1 MLDRAN
7 GRMWRHLP
15 WHQSGATAHEIL
27 GVDADASPETIQRA
41 NVKLVRVWH
50 PDNFPDAPVAMRR
63 EAELATKCID
73 EAYET
78 LMRSADAW
86 CAGRRRLHRHRHSLK
101 GPNRD
106 DSSVA
111 VDPLVD
117 GRTPAQRATVV
128 LLNILVWMLATLLLI
143 LLIVLWPGQFR

>member
-50 PDNFPDAPVAMRR
+50 PDNFPDAPAMRR
-63 EAELATKCID
+63 EAELATTCIN

-78 LMRSADAW
+78 LMRAADARR
-86 CAGRRRLHRHRHSLK
+86 AGRRRLHRHRHSLK
-101 GPNRD
+101 GPNRV
-106 DSSVA
+106 DSSAA
-111 VDPLVD
+111 VDPLLD
-117 GRTPAQRATVV
+117 GRTPAQRATMG
-128 LLNILVWMLATLLLI
+128 LLNILVWMLATLLLL
-143 LLIVLWPGQFR
+143 LLIVLWLGQFG